1 MKIRLC
7 KLLLLIGIFSALPLV
22 VYAHHSWSEYDAK
35 IQVLITGTV
44 SKVEWKSPH
53 ARLYVDVV
61 EAGGQTVNWNIELP
75 SPNTLMRRGW
85 KRHDVQAGDQVQV
98 TGIRARNYPH
108 IGIATSVLDGDGAA
122 MFSGTVTPNE

>member
-1 MKIRLC
+1 MNIRLC
-7 KLLLLIGIFSALPLV
+7 KLLLAVGFTAAMPQAA
-22 VYAHHSWSEYDAK
+22 YAHHSWSEYDAK
-35 IQVLITGTV
+35 IPVHIEGTV

-61 EAGGQTVNWNIELP
+61 AVGGETINWNIELP

-108 IGIATSVLDGDGAA
+108 IGIATSVLDGDGTA